1 MEAIK
6 KLKKQFNSFL
16 FLIYTHIS
24 VRMHAHVCMMNWH
37 YIRGGIYRAVLTM
50 NQKIRNFVHV
60 GLIGCN
66 WIPILLKR
74 IPRLKV
80 EGRFAVLQ
88 KDMLP
93 MLSRVEKKTSIQKG
107 PTGCR

>member
-1 MEAIK
+1 
-6 KLKKQFNSFL
+6 
-16 FLIYTHIS
+16 
-24 VRMHAHVCMMNWH
+24 MHMCMMNWH
-37 YIRGGIYRAVLTM
+37 YIRGGIYRAVLMM
-50 NQKIRNFVHV
+50 NQKFRNFVHV

-80 EGRFAVLQ
+80 EGHFAVLQ

-93 MLSRVEKKTSIQKG
+93 MLSRVERKLQFRRVQQVVGSKGVLQVAGCGRWTSLIK
-107 PTGCR
+107 